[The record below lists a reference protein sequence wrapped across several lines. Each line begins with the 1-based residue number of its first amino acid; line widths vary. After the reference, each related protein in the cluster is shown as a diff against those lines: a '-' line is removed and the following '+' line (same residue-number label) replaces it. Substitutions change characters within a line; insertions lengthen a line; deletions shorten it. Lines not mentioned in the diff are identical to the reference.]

1 VKNLRFYNK
10 EGYPYNFQYNEE
22 NDKWEGKILFDPNS
36 SDLYK
41 TIGIYL
47 FEHVEPISFAEYFN
61 FNKFELYNDSG
72 IILKGST
79 KQGLDIEGIKKSNNS
94 PVFRTKWIKGRGF
107 HQLFPEGTIVRFVLS
122 GANYTDFDD
131 ALYFNVLETRK
142 NEILIQ
148 TTTTNDTFL
157 SFTYISGK
165 IYSCDVIKYPD
176 YNQGYSAYLASKI
189 YVGKQLS
196 IVNSEKNSG
205 VVEVADREIL
215 KRNIYDYQLSGNTNC
230 TLNLEV
236 TLLTDRILLHSGSV
250 TVTGNKFVFSEPFG
264 NSFKIGQN
272 IIFEDYNG
280 GQLLNGYQY
289 TVSSIND
296 RVSVKTAM
304 ALEFYEYY
312 DENLSDE
319 SEYYVRSTS
328 TLNVPLVAN
337 DIIYFAG
344 AGSLNTR
351 KDFKVLNSYI
361 EDGYTYIQL
370 EQFVHEENITNMA
383 IVKRLRFYE
392 YNTFDATG
400 IAQTQTIDGNCYLT
414 TNILNYKQNILPAA
428 SGFTIYHE
436 TINAFVENYNNDLN
450 KLGIN
455 SYLLDDKL
463 FIEGLYDFSYSPYFT
478 TKLYLEESG
487 TTVSTISNQNSYSVL
502 DISDIHYIF
511 TEEKLY
517 NEKIYL
523 YETNK
528 LSKKYNEEILFDLYD
543 DVLDYGFCLTLNDVE
558 YFINFQ
564 DNSGT
569 TNKTQET
576 IKDFVNKYYTALY
589 NKGVDIHTGTTID
602 NKLYIETLYPDV
614 AILNLKVKVNLNSS
628 YDILYQAEN
637 EFRSEGIILTGNQLD
652 MAGTTDLYTVGLS
665 TGMVISVSGSS
676 YNENDKEYN
685 IIGLSP
691 TVIQL
696 SYQGVFFEENNII
709 LDIDSREYIRKP
721 RLSYDKDIYFKLSW
735 IPTDEHPIDDSIFF
749 YDISGN
755 QLQPPKDSSGNYI
768 EKLRYDGQIPL
779 WDYRQQNVIRLNKE
793 PNTKLE
799 HITNPKYQQT
809 IFSELNFL
817 LPQLDSDDDFNYL
830 PRPFEIFIGYNTPN
844 EGVNYNIM
852 KIELIETI
860 IFSGTTGISDNYF
873 VFNTDGTIEYKSN
886 LFDGFINK
894 GFEVGQP
901 IQVKISDTNPYDQSI
916 FENYETYTL
925 VSVLKNKLIVDITN
939 TESDFVYFNSSGKTF
954 NFSISVQPK
963 EIARFSIYGET
974 EVEDERFDINLK
986 NLGIRINKEEE
997 MIFKESDIEEDGIDY
1012 TLLNQKRKE
1021 MLLMYPKIY
1030 NYIGAY
1036 KSLMGAINFF
1046 GYNDL
1051 SVYEY
1056 YKNVNSSSPFY
1067 KKYMRIHIPD
1077 IFDTTI
1083 DGWNEVDFISNK
1095 GNRNNYVKTNL
1106 FNLTYKIT
1114 DEDGYNINVYSLKEV
1129 QIKLQKLKLWLR
1141 ENIIPLSTN
1150 IVDITGSAKIPATN
1164 YLVHDTSNQVT
1175 KFRTEKTGIVINFNY
1190 ITTLNFSTNYLFS
1203 IHFYTTTGFVP
1214 DHFELI
1220 VKTFSKDSNGK
1231 LVPVQYFKVF
1241 KTDLEPFNF
1250 NIDKNIDPY
1259 IYIETA
1265 YYGDYGVGYRNTEL
1279 FNFDEPKNYYLI
1291 NNNFR
1296 YKYYP
1301 RIGTNQGYYIIDDDG
1316 SLWIVEE
1323 YSSDINNSGTTY

>member
-10 EGYPYNFQYNEE
+10 EGYPYNFQYNTDS
-22 NDKWEGKILFDPNS
+22 DKWEGKILFDPNS

-79 KQGLDIEGIKKSNNS
+79 KQGLDIESIKKSNNS
-94 PVFRTKWIKGRGF
+94 SAFRTKWIKGKGF
-107 HQLFPEGTIVRFVLS
+107 HQLFPEGTVIRFVLS
-122 GANYTDFDD
+122 GANYTDFADS
-131 ALYFNVLETRK
+131 LYFNVLETRR
-142 NEILIQ
+142 NEILVQ
-148 TTTTNDTFL
+148 TTTTNDMFI
-157 SFTYISGK
+157 SFSYISGK

-176 YNQGYSAYLASKI
+176 YNQGYSAYFASKI

-196 IVNSEKNSG
+196 IINSDKNSG
-205 VVEVADREIL
+205 VVEVSDREIL
-215 KRNIYDYQLSGNTNC
+215 KRNIYDYQISGTTNNK
-230 TLNLEV
+230 LNLEI
-236 TLLTDRILLHSGSV
+236 TLLTDRILLHSGLV
-250 TVTGNKFVFSEPFG
+250 TVNGNKFTFNEPFG
-264 NSFKIGQN
+264 NSFNIGQN

-280 GQLLNGYQY
+280 EQLLNGYQY
-289 TVSSIND
+289 TINNIYNN
-296 RVSVKTAM
+296 VTVNTGI

-312 DENLSDE
+312 DENATDE
-319 SEYYVRSTS
+319 TEYYVRTTS
-328 TLNVPLVAN
+328 TLGVSLVAN
-337 DIIYFAG
+337 DIIYFDG
-344 AGSLNTR
+344 TGSLNLK
-351 KDFKVLNSYI
+351 KDFKVLDTYI

-370 EQFVHEENITNMA
+370 EQYVHEENVTN
-383 IVKRLRFYE
+383 ISIIKRLRFYE

-400 IAQTQTIDGNCYLT
+400 TAQYQSISGNCFLT

-428 SGFTIYHE
+428 SGYSSYYE

-455 SYLLDDKL
+455 SYLLNEKL
-463 FIEGLYDFSYSPYFT
+463 FIEGLYDYSYSPYFT
-478 TKLYLEESG
+478 ATLYLEESG
-487 TTVSTISNQNSYSVL
+487 LTVSTIPNQNTYSVSNV
-502 DISDIHYIF
+502 SDIHYIF

-523 YETNK
+523 YETGK
-528 LSKKYNEEILFDLYD
+528 LSKNYYEEILFDLEND
-543 DVLDYGFCLTLNDVE
+543 ILDYGFCLTLNDVE
-558 YFINFQ
+558 YFINFN
-564 DNSGT
+564 DNTGT

-576 IKDFVNKYYTALY
+576 VKDFVDKYYTALHS
-589 NKGVDIHTGTTID
+589 KGIEVYTGSTID
-602 NKLYIETLYPDV
+602 NKLYVETLYSDI
-614 AILNLKVKVNLNSS
+614 AITSLKVKVNLFST
-628 YDILYQAEN
+628 YEILYQTEN
-637 EFRSEGIILTGNQLD
+637 ESRTEGIIISGNQLD
-652 MAGTTDLYTVGLS
+652 VVGTTDLYSTGLS
-665 TGMVISVSGSS
+665 TGMIISVSGSS
-676 YNENDKEYN
+676 YNENEKEYN
-685 IIGLSP
+685 ILGLSQ
-691 TVIQL
+691 TSIQL
-696 SYQGVFFEENNII
+696 SYQGAFFDENNVI

-721 RLSYDKDIYFKLSW
+721 RLSYDKDIYFRLSW
-735 IPTDEHPIDDSIFF
+735 ISSDEHSIDESIFF
-749 YDISGN
+749 YDISGD
-755 QLQPPKDSSGNYI
+755 QLQPPTDSAGNYI
-768 EKLRYDGQIPL
+768 EKLRYIGQTPL

-799 HITNPKYQQT
+799 HISNPKYQQT

-817 LPQLDSDDDFNYL
+817 LPQLDSDDEFNYL
-830 PRPFEIFIGYNTPN
+830 PKPFEIFIGYNSPN

-852 KIELIETI
+852 KLEKVETI
-860 IFSGTTGISDNYF
+860 IFSGTTGVLDNYF
-873 VFNTDGTIEYKSN
+873 IFNTDGTIEYKSN
-886 LFDGFINK
+886 LFDGFINL

-901 IQVKISDTNPYDQSI
+901 ILITLTDTNPYDQTI
-916 FENYETYTL
+916 FKNYETYTIT
-925 VSVLKNKLIVDITN
+925 SVTKNKITVN
-939 TESDFVYFNSSGKTF
+939 IDNIEGNFEYFNSSGKTY
-954 NFSISVQPK
+954 NFSVSVQPK
-963 EIARFSIYGET
+963 EIGQFSIYGET
-974 EVEDERFDINLK
+974 EIEDERFDINLK

-997 MIFKESDIEEDGIDY
+997 MIFKDSDIEENGIDY

-1021 MLLMYPKIY
+1021 MLIMYPQIY

-1083 DGWNEVDFISNK
+1083 DGWNEVDFIKNK

-1106 FNLTYKIT
+1106 FNLTYQIT
-1114 DEDGYNINVYSLKEV
+1114 DEDGYNLSLYSLKEV

-1141 ENIIPLSTN
+1141 ENIIPLSSN
-1150 IVDITGSAKIPATN
+1150 IVDITGSGKIPASN

-1175 KFRTEKTGIVINFNY
+1175 KFRTEKTGVVINFNY
-1190 ITTLNFSTNYLFS
+1190 ITTLNFSTNYLFT
-1203 IHFYTTTGFVP
+1203 IHFYTITGFVP

-1220 VKTFSKDSNGK
+1220 IKTFSKDSNGK
-1231 LVPVQYFKVF
+1231 LIPVQYFKVF

-1301 RIGTNQGYYIIDDDG
+1301 RIGTNEGYYIIEDDG

-1323 YSSDINNSGTTY
+1323 YSSSTSNSGTTS